1 MLPLTFAA
9 SYVRLSRVIKEDLEL
24 KEKIQRWFGDLERTT
39 RDVTTDTY
47 DDDISANL
55 NGIELSL
62 GQERGVES
70 GIF

>member
-9 SYVRLSRVIKEDLEL
+9 PYVRLIKEDLDL
-24 KEKIQRWFGDLERTT
+24 KEKIQRWFGDLERST

-47 DDDISANL
+47 DDISANL
-55 NGIELSL
+55 NGMELSL